1 MNQPTIFRIPT
12 ERIKVSK
19 FFYLDEFVDVYTYV
33 HSPDNGLS
41 LIDKRLFDIADLLR
55 ELKGSPGV
63 INTWWNYYIGKINNT
78 DIKTVIFNIEKAN
91 SIRKWSGYRSSR
103 CMIGAKNSAHKQ
115 GKAFDMVGLSGF
127 MYDIVKENAE
137 KFYNLGLRRMEDY
150 RITPTWLHLDTLER
164 NTEPNSIR
172 VVDLT
177 KATEIIRW

>member
-1 MNQPTIFRIPT
+1 MNQPTNINRIQ
-12 ERIKVSK
+12 VSK
-19 FFYLDEFVDVYTYV
+19 YFHLDEFIDPHTYFNT
-33 HSPDNGLS
+33 PDNGLS
-41 LIDKRLFDIADLLR
+41 KIDPKLFAIADLLR
-55 ELKGSPGV
+55 ELKGTPGV
-63 INTWWNYYIGKINNT
+63 INTWWKYYTGKRNTTAIGQIIFKIERSTNY
-78 DIKTVIFNIEKAN
+78 
-91 SIRKWSGYRSSR
+91 RKWSGLRTSR
-103 CMIGAKNSAHKQ
+103 CSVGAKNSAHRQ

-137 KFYNLGLRRMEDY
+137 KFYNLGLRRMEDH

>member
-1 MNQPTIFRIPT
+1 MNQPTNIN
-12 ERIKVSK
+12 RIKVSK
-19 FFYLDEFVDVYTYV
+19 YFHLDEFIDPYTYFNT
-33 HSPDNGLS
+33 PDNGLS
-41 LIDKRLFDIADLLR
+41 KIDHKLFAIADLLR
-55 ELKGSPGV
+55 ELKGTPGV
-63 INTWWNYYIGKINNT
+63 INNWWKYYTGKRDTTAISQ
-78 DIKTVIFNIEKAN
+78 IIFKIERSTN
-91 SIRKWSGYRSSR
+91 FRKWSGLRTSR
-103 CMIGAKNSAHKQ
+103 CNVGAKNGAHYQ
-115 GKAFDMVGLSGF
+115 GKAFDMAGLSGF